1 MDKPEN
7 VGVKLSLAIGAD
19 YERILRDTHTSEK
32 ELYGMIAHVKTYDI
46 DKLNMLIDYLKLNI
60 GRMDSRAW
68 FDSSIEQLPTRKR
81 KHSHGLNKAHS
92 RVVRFGQKVMKF

>member
-1 MDKPEN
+1 MEEPDN
-7 VGVKLSLAIGAD
+7 VGIRLSKAIGAD
-19 YERILRDTHTSEK
+19 YERVLENTHTSEK
-32 ELYGMIAHVKTYDI
+32 ELYGMIAGVKTYSL
-46 DKLNMLIDYLKLNI
+46 DKLNMLIDYLKLSI
-60 GRMDSRAW
+60 DRMDSRAW